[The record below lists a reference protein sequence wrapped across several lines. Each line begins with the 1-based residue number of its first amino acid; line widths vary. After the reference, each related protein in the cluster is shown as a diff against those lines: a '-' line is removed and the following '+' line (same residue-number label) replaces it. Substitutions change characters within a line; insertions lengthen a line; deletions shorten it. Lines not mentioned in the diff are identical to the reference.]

1 MTFVKNSHI
10 HNVIKFIINPLNY
23 YRMKKI
29 LNNGLTIVCKNSNK
43 FEEVSLTFKCG
54 HVNEPKVGIAAV
66 YEKIVTNNSSA
77 LGSILGGSMTSFVIS
92 NQPGKLI
99 SIEEAVKAL
108 YDGCVKVSVKK
119 QVLIAA
125 VNDIVKH
132 TEDMAPLPERQ
143 VKLAYKHTA
152 FGNSNLWKT
161 DEYIDKISELKV
173 KDVKDYIASNFVGHN
188 LVIGYCGPEKNLDIF
203 VAAVE
208 KHFGA
213 LPKGSKNVDCS
224 LVYTG
229 GFQVIEGG
237 GIKQVARF
245 GWNLPKEYNTAETN
259 ILMSMLA
266 GRLERSIAR
275 ANIAADTVVKIAGYF
290 GLRTLCVTLTSFGKA
305 DFDAGVDIVLANIK
319 RLQASLASDR
329 RMETTRAR
337 AASERLGVSNEALPK
352 SVVIA
357 WALLGRNIDY
367 DVDSVISNL
376 YNVTARDVQD
386 AAREIFSKEP
396 TVVLYTN
403 KPYPSFEEIKKAM
416 DPAADEVESK
426 SQEAALPED
435 DDLELTEAEKAA
447 IERIDACNPA

>member
-1 MTFVKNSHI
+1 
-10 HNVIKFIINPLNY
+10 
-23 YRMKKI
+23 MKKI
-29 LNNGLTIVCKNSNK
+29 FNNGLVVISKSSNK
-43 FEEVSLTFKCG
+43 FEEVSLTFKSG
-54 HVNEPKVGIAAV
+54 HMNEPRVGIAAV
-66 YEKIVTNNSSA
+66 YEKIVTSNSPA

-92 NQPGKLI
+92 NKPGSLL

-108 YDGCVKVSVKK
+108 YDGCVKVPVKK
-119 QVLIAA
+119 QALISA

-173 KDVKDYIASNFVGHN
+173 KDVKDYIASNYVGN
-188 LVIGYCGPEKNLDIF
+188 NVVVGYCGPEKNLEKI
-203 VAAVE
+203 VAVVN
-208 KHFGA
+208 KYFGS
-213 LPKGSKNVDCS
+213 LPSGSKNVDCY
-224 LVYTG
+224 LPYTG
-229 GFQVIEGG
+229 GFQVIESG

-266 GRLERSIAR
+266 GRLERSIAQ
-275 ANIAADTVVKIAGYF
+275 ANIAAEASVKIAGYF
-290 GLRTLCVTLTSFGKA
+290 GLRTLCVTLACFGKN
-305 DFDAGVDIVLANIK
+305 DFDKGMGIVEANIK
-319 RLQASLASDR
+319 RLQASQASDR

-337 AASERLGVSNEALPK
+337 AAFERLGVSNEALPK

-376 YNVTARDVQD
+376 YNVSARDVQD
-386 AAREIFSKEP
+386 AANEIFATEP

-416 DPAADEVESK
+416 DPKVVETVEQAPAAPAFSES
-426 SQEAALPED
+426 ERAVMERVDALN
-435 DDLELTEAEKAA
+435 AE
-447 IERIDACNPA
+447 

>member
-1 MTFVKNSHI
+1 
-10 HNVIKFIINPLNY
+10 
-23 YRMKKI
+23 MKKI
-29 LNNGLTIVCKNSNK
+29 FNNGLIIVSKSSNK

-66 YEKIVTNNSSA
+66 YEKIVTNNSPA

-92 NQPGKLI
+92 NKPGSLI
-99 SIEEAVKAL
+99 SIEDAVKAL
-108 YDGCVKVSVKK
+108 YDGCVKVPVKK
-119 QVLIAA
+119 QALISA

-173 KDVKDYIASNFVGHN
+173 KDVKDYIAGNYVGN
-188 LVIGYCGPEKNLDIF
+188 NIVIGYCGPEQNFDK
-203 VAAVE
+203 VEAAV
-208 KHFGA
+208 KKYFGS
-213 LPKGSKNVDCS
+213 LPSGSKNVDCN
-224 LVYTG
+224 LEYTG

-266 GRLERSIAR
+266 GRLERSVAQ
-275 ANIAADTVVKIAGYF
+275 AKIAAETVVKIAGYF
-290 GLRTLCVTLTSFGKA
+290 GLRTLCVTLTCFGKN
-305 DFDAGVDIVLANIK
+305 DFDKGVNIVEANIK
-319 RLQASLASDR
+319 RLQASQASDR

-376 YNVTARDVQD
+376 YNVSARDVQD
-386 AAREIFSKEP
+386 AANEIFANEP

-403 KPYPSFEEIKKAM
+403 KPYPSFDEIKKAM
-416 DPAADEVESK
+416 DPKVVETAEQAPAAPSFSES
-426 SQEAALPED
+426 ERAAMARVDSLN
-435 DDLELTEAEKAA
+435 AE
-447 IERIDACNPA
+447 